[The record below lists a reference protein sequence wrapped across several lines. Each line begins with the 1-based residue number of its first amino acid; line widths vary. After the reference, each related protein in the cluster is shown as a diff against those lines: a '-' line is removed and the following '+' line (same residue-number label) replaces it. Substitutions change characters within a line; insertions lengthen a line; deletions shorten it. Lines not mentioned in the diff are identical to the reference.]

1 MKRIKKRS
9 QRDRWREYERLKAE
23 LQSRQPPSAEYEAEL
38 RALAVR
44 LKV

>member
-1 MKRIKKRS
+1 MRKNKRRASK
-9 QRDRWREYERLKAE
+9 DRWREYERLKAE
-23 LQSRQPPSAEYEAEL
+23 LQSRQLPPAEYEAEL

>member
-1 MKRIKKRS
+1 MKKIRRRASKE
-9 QRDRWREYERLKAE
+9 RWREYERLKAE
-23 LQSRQPPSAEYEAEL
+23 LQSRQLPSAEYEAEL